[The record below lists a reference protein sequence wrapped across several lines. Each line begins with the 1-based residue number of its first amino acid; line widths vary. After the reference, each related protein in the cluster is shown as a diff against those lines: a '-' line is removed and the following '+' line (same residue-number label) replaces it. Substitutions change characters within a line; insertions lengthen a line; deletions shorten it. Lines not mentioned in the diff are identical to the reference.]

1 MFFSQ
6 SRKDRRGNNK
16 NSALLC
22 VSGDPKRRN
31 KKTALLCVSARDSKR
46 RNKKHCVTL
55 RLCARPQKKKQKTL
69 RYSASL
75 REIFIIFVEYF
86 SIDYD
91 SQNI

>member
-16 NSALLC
+16 KLC
-22 VSGDPKRRN
+22 VIQRLWRPQ
-31 KKTALLCVSARDSKR
+31 KKNQK
-46 RNKKHCVTL
+46 NCVTL
-55 RLCARPQKKKQKTL
+55 RLCARLQKKKQKTL

-86 SIDYD
+86 YIDYD